1 MDTNKHKMQII
12 GFENKCTYQGL
23 GINFEGGGGGGN
35 QRVGGGVELD
45 QNK

>member
-1 MDTNKHKMQII
+1 MI

-23 GINFEGGGGGGN
+23 GINFEGGGGN
-35 QRVGGGVELD
+35 QKVGGGVELD